1 MKIWLISFSILL
13 LFITGC
19 TKSEDNNL
27 NPTEPAEPTTEEIL
41 LKLVNDARTAGCNC
55 GNTPYPPVPA
65 VTWNNLLE
73 NAAKAHSDDMN
84 NNSRFSHQGSDGST
98 AGERITRAGY
108 NWRTYGE
115 NIARGY
121 PDEEAVINGWLASDG
136 HCQNIMSANF
146 TEMAVAKS
154 GSYWTQVLAKAR

>member
-1 MKIWLISFSILL
+1 MKIWLVYFSLLL

-19 TKSEDNNL
+19 TKSEDSEF
-27 NPTEPAEPTTEEIL
+27 NPSEPAEPTTEEIL
-41 LKLVNDARTAGCNC
+41 LQLVNDVRTTGCTC
-55 GNTPYPPVPA
+55 GNTPYPPVAA
-65 VTWNNLLE
+65 VTWNDLLE
-73 NAAKAHSDDMN
+73 DAAKVHSDDMN
-84 NNSRFSHQGSDGST
+84 DNNSFSHRGSDGST
-98 AGERITRAGY
+98 AGDRITQAGY

-121 PDEEAVINGWLASDG
+121 PDEEAVIRGWLASEG
-136 HCQNIMSANF
+136 HCKNIMNDNF